1 MKQSQAPL
9 YRWGS
14 YVVIRRSRA
23 EYITLNQYM
32 DRVQN
37 TILVIA
43 SHRRCW
49 VRLFLCF
56 TLLYGGSASSM
67 GTQCEGKIDLTSQ
80 TTKNLFNSNSRV
92 HSSVNPGNYCGMT
105 RLALGTRRSAV
116 SLFNAGY
123 SVAAIQQRL
132 HGGGRRYSYKKEPV
146 SSDKKFKEMGCGT
159 DLPRRARDKKL
170 TQEIY

>member
-1 MKQSQAPL
+1 
-9 YRWGS
+9 
-14 YVVIRRSRA
+14 
-23 EYITLNQYM
+23 
-32 DRVQN
+32 
-37 TILVIA
+37 
-43 SHRRCW
+43 
-49 VRLFLCF
+49 
-56 TLLYGGSASSM
+56 M

-92 HSSVNPGNYCGMT
+92 HSSVNLGNYCGMT

-116 SLFNAGY
+116 SLFNVGY

-132 HGGGRRYSYKKEPV
+132 EKEDVIVMKRSPYRLIN
-146 SSDKKFKEMGCGT
+146 KIKEKGCGT